1 MGDDIQTHALFI
13 LRAGDEP
20 RRRAVSVAANMAS
33 RAAVYSSQRLKDLM
47 SIGELPDFTPSSMRS
62 RRRRSCS
69 CGETSSQY
77 LSRIMPGRPCRA
89 PPSARRR
96 GTSAPPPAYK
106 AHHPFDAGAVIP
118 AAIENHDFAGRREL
132 DIALKVEL
140 AFSRSVGEATTRKI
154 RGLTRSVM
162 ALMVPPFR
170 RRPGLQ
176 RQCTLQSLVY
186 YPALQ
191 FHQLNVEFAQ
201 RSYAL
206 LSSGAIFVAVSTDYR
221 FSCCPSP
228 CSVLPRYP
236 LKCNPPR
243 RGGGKLFAGFPAG

>member
-47 SIGELPDFTPSSMRS
+47 SIGESFQILRPSSMRS
-62 RRRRSCS
+62 
-69 CGETSSQY
+69 
-77 LSRIMPGRPCRA
+77 A
-89 PPSARRR
+89 D
-96 GTSAPPPAYK
+96 SAPAPAGDLQPVLEQNNARFDHAALHHRRAVEELLHLLRRTK

-118 AAIENHDFAGRREL
+118 AAIENHDFAGRREML

-140 AFSRSVGEATTRKI
+140 AFSRSVGEGKATTRKI

-162 ALMVPPFR
+162 ALMVPPFPAPS
-170 RRPGLQ
+170 RPSKTMHTFSPLCTTQ
-176 RQCTLQSLVY
+176 RCSFTSSTWSLRS
-186 YPALQ
+186 A
-191 FHQLNVEFAQ
+191 F
-201 RSYAL
+201 SYAL
-206 LSSGAIFVAVSTDYR
+206 LSSGAILPPCRPDYR

-236 LKCNPPR
+236 
-243 RGGGKLFAGFPAG
+243 FEV